1 MHFLSPSPIVGYSEL
16 TPRILWWVKSG
27 SLETGPFCASSLVLQ
42 KFPGEVLDTL
52 TVWQKDKAR
61 WQLGTP
67 MSIRSLSLYPTSR
80 GYLKIR
86 HINNSI
92 HTHLVTMLNSRI
104 RNQEKKQCILYSIF
118 KGIKTASW
126 GIFSFLYL
134 CLFLNLDLM
143 PNCHYFKKTKPKPKQ
158 PKKKKSLLHF
168 PIHCKLWSF
177 SYQKWSSVFLF
188 ILMVWCIGKRL
199 TA

>member
-1 MHFLSPSPIVGYSEL
+1 
-16 TPRILWWVKSG
+16 
-27 SLETGPFCASSLVLQ
+27 
-42 KFPGEVLDTL
+42 
-52 TVWQKDKAR
+52 
-61 WQLGTP
+61 

-143 PNCHYFKKTKPKPKQ
+143 PNCHYFKKNQTPNQNNLK
-158 PKKKKSLLHF
+158 KKKKSA
-168 PIHCKLWSF
+168 SF
-177 SYQKWSSVFLF
+177 SHPLQALKLFLPKMVQPVSF
-188 ILMVWCIGKRL
+188 YFNGLMHRKKVNCITQSHNILDYR
-199 TA
+199 